1 MMMNRTTLLFFV
13 ILFSHIGYAQ
23 FEYKVYNITRCVTPP
38 SIDGIGDDAAW
49 SNVETASGFRMLEPE
64 NGTPEKANRKT
75 EVKLAFD
82 DNAIYVFARMY
93 DSAPDSILRQLSPRD
108 NYGVNTDYFGI
119 FINPF
124 NDGLSDFNFFVT
136 AAGVQTDSRTTD
148 NGDDVSWNTVWESEV
163 VIDELGW
170 TVEMKIPYQC
180 LRFSDQEVKDWGLNM
195 MRYTR
200 RNRQNFTW
208 NFIDR
213 SIATYELQTGRLRG
227 MEDIKPPV
235 RLSLMPYFSA
245 YENVYPDGSHSESL
259 NLGADLKYGIN
270 ESFTLDATLIPDFGQ
285 VAFDKQVLNLGPFEN
300 QYQENRQFFVEGTD
314 LFSKGNMFYSRRI
327 GGSPKNITNADL
339 SDLSD
344 LTQDYTRLLNATK
357 VSGRTSGNTGIGVLN
372 AITDNNYIEGVD
384 STGEAL
390 KILTEPLT
398 NYNVFVI
405 DQRINRNRSIS
416 LVNTNVWRNGAA
428 RDANVTGLI
437 ANLNNNSN
445 SYKFYGEGKYS
456 HINQGDST
464 IGDFTTYLALSKIVG
479 NWRWN
484 VAQAY
489 VGDQFDQND
498 LGFQTRNN
506 QFGHSIEGSYQIFQP
521 TGWFNKYQ
529 ISALATH
536 YMLANPR
543 VYESFDVEAHFFG
556 ITKRFFAFGLD
567 FEASPVDKMDYFEA
581 RVPGRKFVRPPGFS
595 YSGWIS
601 TDYRKPFAI
610 DFRTTYYHQPEFDN
624 QLVYVNFQP
633 IVRVNDRLNFSYEIT
648 PYYESNNLGW
658 SGFMGD
664 SVIIGGREIWTAQ
677 QNLNLNYI
685 FTPKMSL
692 SLNFRHYWRSLK
704 YNQYYNLEEDGSV
717 TPISDNLNN
726 NVNFNTMN
734 VDLKF
739 SWWFAPGSEFVFLY
753 RNTLI
758 DSSDDISM
766 NYTSN
771 FFNTIT
777 SPSTHIFSIRLT
789 YFIDYAIF
797 AS

>member
-1 MMMNRTTLLFFV
+1 MTTRTPLLCLTLFCANL
-13 ILFSHIGYAQ
+13 LTAQ
-23 FEYKVYNITRCVTPP
+23 SEPKVYSIQRCSIPP
-38 SIDGIGDDAAW
+38 VIDGLSNDAVWNDAAIAT
-49 SNVETASGFRMLEPE
+49 NFFMLEPE
-64 NGTPEKANRKT
+64 NGTPELQERRT
-75 EVKLAFD
+75 EVQLAFD
-82 DNAIYVFARMY
+82 DDAIYVFARMH
-93 DSAPDSILRQLSPRD
+93 DNAPSEILHQYSPRD
-108 NYGVNTDYFGI
+108 VYNVNTDYFGI

-148 NGDDVSWNTVWESEV
+148 DGDDVSWNTVWESEV
-163 VIDELGW
+163 TIDSVGW

-180 LRFSDQEVKDWGLNM
+180 LRFSEKEVKDWGLNI

-213 SIATYELQTGRLRG
+213 SVATYELQTGRLRG
-227 MEDIKPPV
+227 MENIEPPV

-245 YENVYPDGSHSESL
+245 YENIYPSGDHAESV

-285 VAFDKQVLNLGPFEN
+285 VAFDEQVLNLGPFEN

-314 LFSKGNMFYSRRI
+314 LFSKGDMFYSRRI

-339 SDLSD
+339 SELSD

-357 VSGRTSGNTGIGVLN
+357 ISGRTSGNTGVGVLN

-384 STGEAL
+384 STGEDIR
-390 KILTEPLT
+390 ILTEPLT
-398 NYNVFVI
+398 NYNVFVL

-416 LVNTNVWRNGAA
+416 LVNTNVMRNGAA

-445 SYKFYGEGKYS
+445 SYKLYGEGKYS
-456 HINQGDST
+456 HIAQGDSS
-464 IGDFTTYLALSKIVG
+464 IGDYSTYVALSKIKG
-479 NWRWN
+479 NWRWS
-484 VAQAY
+484 VAQQY

-506 QFGHSIEGSYQIFQP
+506 QFGHSVEGSYQIFQP
-521 TGWFNKYQ
+521 TGWFNRYR
-529 ISALATH
+529 ITASATH

-543 VYESFDVEAHFFG
+543 VYESFDVESHFFG
-556 ITKRFFAFGLD
+556 ITKRFFAFGID
-567 FEASPVDKMDYFEA
+567 FESSPVDKMDYFEA
-581 RVPGRKFVRPPGFS
+581 RVPNRKFIRPPGFS

-610 DFRTTYYHQPEFDN
+610 DARFTYYHQPGFDN
-624 QLVYVNFQP
+624 ELYYVNIEP
-633 IVRVNDRLNFSYEIT
+633 IVRVNDRLNFSYELT
-648 PYYESNNLGW
+648 PYYESNNMGW
-658 SGFMGD
+658 SGFKGD

-677 QNLNLNYI
+677 QSLNLNYI

-692 SLNFRHYWRSLK
+692 SLNFRHYWRTLR
-704 YNQYYNLEEDGSV
+704 YNQYYNLE
-717 TPISDNLNN
+717 DNGTVAEIDDDFAND
-726 NVNFNTMN
+726 VNFNTVN

-739 SWWFAPGSEFVFLY
+739 SWWYAPGSELVLLY
-753 RNTLI
+753 RSSLI
-758 DSSDDISM
+758 DSDDNVYSS
-766 NYTSN
+766 YGEN
-771 FFNTIT
+771 FIQ
-777 SPSTHIFSIRLT
+777 SIGMPSTHIFSIRLT
-789 YFIDYAIF
+789 YFLDYAIF